1 MRTVPDRHASC
12 FIEVET
18 SGFLCSI
25 GGDAGTREGESI
37 SRGLHPVS
45 LFCVCVWG
53 GGGEKGP
60 THYSSVRSKLT
71 YFFLFGLSLELSQ
84 SPPLAWTEGLC
95 RL

>member
-1 MRTVPDRHASC
+1 MGSSAHLEVLQVLGKVRASHVDC
-12 FIEVET
+12 FP
-18 SGFLCSI
+18 SAYF
-25 GGDAGTREGESI
+25 
-37 SRGLHPVS
+37 
-45 LFCVCVWG
+45 VCVG
-53 GGGEKGP
+53 GGGKGP

>member
-18 SGFLCSI
+18 SGFLCSL
-25 GGDAGTREGESI
+25 GGAAGTREGESI
-37 SRGLHPVS
+37 SHGLRPVS
-45 LFCVCVWG
+45 LLW
-53 GGGEKGP
+53 GEKGP